1 MGRKA
6 KELGA
11 LAVSRL
17 SKPGLHFVGGV
28 SGLALQID
36 KSGAQ
41 SWILRYMISGRR
53 RDMGLGGFPDVTLAG
68 ARELARK
75 ARAQIKSGLDPIEE
89 ARKARSELK
98 AERAKNVTFK
108 KCAEDYIESQ
118 SASWSNAKHRAQW
131 AATLEAYAYPHF
143 GELIVRDVE
152 LPHVLAALKPIW
164 TTKTETASRVRGRI
178 ESVLDW
184 AKVQGFR
191 TTENP
196 ARWRGH
202 LDKVLPP
209 PKKVSKTEHRKAL
222 PIDSM
227 GAFMVTLRELP
238 DLSARALEFGILT
251 AARPGETR
259 GTTWDEIDLK
269 AGVWVIPPERMKM
282 KKEHRVPL
290 PAQAIKLLEG
300 LPRLTETNLVF
311 PSPRGKMMSDMTL
324 TSLMRRMN
332 VDAVPHGFRSTF
344 RDWAAER
351 TAYPGDMAEMALAHK
366 ISSDVE
372 AAYRRGDMFEKRRR
386 MMKDWADF
394 CDRVVPA
401 DGQVVPM
408 RARVGE

>member
-6 KELGA
+6 EEMGA

-17 SKPGLHFVGGV
+17 KAPGMHFVGGV
-28 SGLALQID
+28 SGLALRIED
-36 KSGAQ
+36 TGGR
-41 SWILRYMISGRR
+41 SWILRYMLAGKR
-53 RDMGLGGFPDVTLAG
+53 RDMGLGGYPDVTLASARDL
-68 ARELARK
+68 AREARLKIK
-75 ARAQIKSGLDPIEE
+75 AGADPIEE

-98 AERAKNVTFK
+98 AERAKNVIFR
-108 KCAEDYIESQ
+108 KCAEDYIASH

-131 AATLEAYAYPHF
+131 TATLEAYAYPHF

-164 TTKTETASRVRGRI
+164 TTKTETASRLRGRI

-184 AKVQGFR
+184 AKVQGYR
-191 TTENP
+191 TAENP

-202 LDKVLPP
+202 LDKVLPAP
-209 PKKVSKTEHRKAL
+209 SKVAKVEHHRAL
-222 PIDSM
+222 PIDAI
-227 GAFMVTLRELP
+227 GAFMVTLREVP
-238 DLSARALEFGILT
+238 DITARALEFGILT

-259 GTTWDEIDLK
+259 GATWDEIDLK
-269 AGVWVIPPERMKM
+269 AGVWVVPAARMKM

-290 PAQAIKLLEG
+290 PAQAVTLLEG
-300 LPRLTETNLVF
+300 LPRFADTNLVF
-311 PSPRGKMMSDMTL
+311 PSPRGKTLSDMAL
-324 TSLMRRMN
+324 TALMRRLD
-332 VDAVPHGFRSTF
+332 VGAVPHGFRSTF

-366 ISSDVE
+366 IGSEVE

-394 CDRVVPA
+394 CDIVVPVA
-401 DGQVVPM
+401 GQVVPM
-408 RARVGE
+408 RAKAGE